1 MIRTINNNKNL
12 YYNPFAAA
20 LLASP
25 AAQAIGSAIGGAA
38 IGGLA
43 GKYLAG
49 QQAAAL
55 AGANKLQMLG
65 AAAQASA
72 TPPTLQDIQLARYET
87 PQQFTSVG
95 GFTPVGYTPELYT
108 PEEYQLAGTLTAEE
122 LSPTQLRNILIN
134 QQARQAQLD
143 VLQKYQQ
150 QGEQGLTAIDRAALV
165 DIQNELARQER
176 GQREAILANM
186 AQRGIAGGGQE
197 LAANLLAGQESAQRA
212 SEEGMR
218 IAAQEQAN
226 RQEALARVAQL
237 SGGIEA
243 TDYARL
249 AKAAEAQDI
258 INRFNLQNRLQ
269 FQAENLQN
277 LQDVLNRRTA
287 EEIRASQFGAEQ
299 KTAARQYLSGLQNLS
314 EQQRL
319 EREQAV
325 RNLNTEQAIRQQQ
338 ANIELAN
345 QERLYNIAEKPRLQY
360 GLQSQYTTGISN
372 ALGGIAQSQAQQA
385 MNQYQTQA
393 GLIGT
398 GLQAGGTLGSA
409 FVMRPSTPVAQPE
422 PRPVQPQQVR
432 S

>member
-1 MIRTINNNKNL
+1 MIKIINNKNL
-12 YYNPFAAA
+12 YYNPFLTA
-20 LLASP
+20 LAASP
-25 AAQAIGSAIGGAA
+25 AAQAIGSAIGGAVL
-38 IGGLA
+38 GGVA

-49 QQAAAL
+49 QQTAAL
-55 AGANKLQMLG
+55 SGANKLQMLG

-95 GFTPVGYTPELYT
+95 TFTPVGYTPELYT
-108 PEEYQLAGTLTAEE
+108 PEEYQLAGTLKAEE
-122 LSPTQLRNILIN
+122 LTPTELRNILIN

-150 QGEQGLTAIDRAALV
+150 QGEQGLTAIDRAALA

-186 AQRGIAGGGQE
+186 AQRGMAGSGQE
-197 LAANLLAGQESAQRA
+197 LASALLAGQESAQRA

-218 IAAQEQAN
+218 IAAQQQAN

-249 AKAAEAQDI
+249 AKSAEAQDI

-269 FQAENLQN
+269 FQTENLQN

-287 EEIRASQFGAEQ
+287 EEIRAAQFGAEQ
-299 KTAARQYLSGLQNLS
+299 TTAARQYLAGLQNLS
-314 EQQRL
+314 EQQKL
-319 EREQAV
+319 EREQAI
-325 RNLNTEQAIRQQQ
+325 RNLNIEQANRQQQ

-345 QERLYNIAEKPRLQY
+345 QERLYNVAEKPRLQY
-360 GLQSQYTTGISN
+360 GLQSQYASGISG

-409 FVMRPSTPVAQPE
+409 FVMRPTPPQVTQPE